1 VTEPADDRVPVRRTR
16 GSLALY
22 SLAFLLMLIAGGLIV
37 VAIRSFL
44 ETITPLWISAVLSG
58 IAIAAA
64 VASLLVPRRP

>member
-22 SLAFLLMLIAGGLIV
+22 ALAFLLMLIAGGLIV

-44 ETITPLWISAVLSG
+44 ETITPLLISAVLSG